1 MALTARMHLP
11 IPLLVLDVYKRQ
23 ATNQYSEVG
32 KRMIRLSE
40 HIKEEWLRQKRQAIK

>member
-1 MALTARMHLP
+1 MVSSISLANL
-11 IPLLVLDVYKRQ
+11 

-40 HIKEEWLRQKRQAIK
+40 HIKEEWLRQKRKQLKKNAKSLKLQET

>member
-1 MALTARMHLP
+1 M
-11 IPLLVLDVYKRQ
+11 VSSNFFSQFSY
-23 ATNQYSEVG
+23 NQYSEVG

>member
-1 MALTARMHLP
+1 MLSGVTNGQFEF
-11 IPLLVLDVYKRQ
+11 LLANL

-40 HIKEEWLRQKRQAIK
+40 HIKEEWLRQKAPSN